1 MKKFI
6 STAFFALF
14 ASLASAQ
21 TPEKMSYQAIVR
33 NSNSELLTNQS
44 VGIRLNIVQGS
55 ANGAVVYTE
64 EHNVTSNGNGLIIL
78 EFGEGNNSL
87 GNFDQINWGNGP
99 YFIKTETDISGG
111 TNYTITGTSQMLSV
125 PYALYAKTSGSS
137 VPGPQGEQGIAGPQ
151 GIQGEQGVAGPV
163 GPQGPQGEAGTAGLT
178 GPQGIQGEQGVA
190 GPVGPQGP
198 QGEAGTAGL
207 TGPQGIQGEQ
217 GVAGPVGPQGPQ
229 GEAGPAGLT
238 GPQGIQG
245 EQGIAGPVGPQG
257 PQGEAGTAG
266 LTGPQGIQ
274 GEQGVAGPVGPQGP
288 QGEAGTAGLTGPQGI
303 QGEQGEQGVAGPVG
317 PQGTQGEAGPAG
329 LTGPQGIQGE
339 QGVAGPVG
347 PQGTQG
353 EAGPAGLTGPQG
365 IQGEQGIA
373 GPVGPQGE
381 AGPQGIQGEQGIA
394 GIEGPQGP
402 QGEQGASA
410 YNVALANG
418 FQGSQTDWLNSLKG
432 TGIPSGGTAGQILAK
447 VDGTDHNTQWINSSS
462 GGSAKL
468 QLFAKSNSPQT
479 IRPYAYGR
487 YNLNF
492 NQVASGQ
499 NTNAWTSNN
508 TYTIPQGEGGLY
520 NINTALIET
529 DFGAFSSPVT
539 IHLEVQVTSGSSVS
553 YYYGV
558 GSVASTLLQG
568 NDTNMSTV
576 GTPGE
581 PRSYARS
588 AANVTVPLLA
598 GDMIKVF
605 YRTGSNSN
613 CTTCTVSFS
622 TDGSTYLSIV
632 KLAGF

>member
-163 GPQGPQGEAGTAGLT
+163 GPQGPQGEAG
-178 GPQGIQGEQGVA
+178 P
-190 GPVGPQGP
+190 
-198 QGEAGTAGL
+198 
-207 TGPQGIQGEQ
+207 
-217 GVAGPVGPQGPQ
+217 
-229 GEAGPAGLT
+229 
-238 GPQGIQG
+238 
-245 EQGIAGPVGPQG
+245 
-257 PQGEAGTAG
+257 AG